1 MYNLE
6 NFSEK
11 TGLPCRTIRYYIQI
25 GILPPPEGGGRGS
38 YYTDKHLERLKI
50 IQAWSKQGTPL
61 FKIKELLDGS
71 SEQVT
76 VKDEL
81 TPEKNI
87 KVHYLLMDGVE
98 LVAPLNIISAEQAEK
113 IKSFINT
120 IILGE
125 SK

>member
-11 TGLPCRTIRYYIQI
+11 TGLPSRTIRYYIQI

-87 KVHYLLMDGVE
+87 KVHYQLRDGVE
-98 LVAPLNIISAEQAEK
+98 LVAPLNKISAEQAEK
-113 IKSFINT
+113 IKSIINT